1 MLFCRFCKKE
11 CKNDNSLRNHERLCK
26 LNPDRQ
32 LTSYEKGI
40 NPFSRCREDGGKP
53 SSCGQ
58 IFPDD
63 IHNRQCPHCNQWF
76 KSNQM
81 GGHVQF
87 CAKRHNEERRFFTR
101 DGVVLDVSVSEM
113 QQYFKE
119 HTTCEICGK
128 SVDEVV
134 KYAGRYATKKL
145 CVDHDHQTNKFRGLL
160 CQVCNRQLG
169 WYEKNKNAINT
180 YLDKNNDNKK

>member
-58 IFPDD
+58 TFPDD
-63 IHNRQCPHCNQWF
+63 IHNRQP
-76 KSNQM
+76 
-81 GGHVQF
+81 
-87 CAKRHNEERRFFTR
+87 RR
-101 DGVVLDVSVSEM
+101 
-113 QQYFKE
+113 
-119 HTTCEICGK
+119 
-128 SVDEVV
+128 
-134 KYAGRYATKKL
+134 
-145 CVDHDHQTNKFRGLL
+145 
-160 CQVCNRQLG
+160 
-169 WYEKNKNAINT
+169 
-180 YLDKNNDNKK
+180 